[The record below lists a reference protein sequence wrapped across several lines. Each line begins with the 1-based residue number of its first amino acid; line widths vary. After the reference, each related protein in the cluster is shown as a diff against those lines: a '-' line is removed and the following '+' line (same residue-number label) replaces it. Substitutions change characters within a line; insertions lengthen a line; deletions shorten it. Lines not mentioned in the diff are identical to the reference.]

1 MESARWD
8 STASAGRLAEDP
20 GWADTLDLLDTAVL
34 RLDEKR
40 RVRVMNGAAEQ
51 ALSLGRERLA
61 GRHLWE
67 LLPVPSALADA
78 LHQLPAEDS
87 SIRLHDVKL
96 PGSNYDCILTTQ
108 VGGGVL
114 LELHN
119 LDWEQRRSRLQ
130 QRELQTGLLE
140 LLARNLGHEIRNPLG
155 GIRGAAQ
162 MLAAELDTPELATL
176 ARMIMREAD
185 RIDDLIQSLGQPQ
198 MAQQSVA
205 IYPLL
210 DEALGLLATE
220 FSKDVRIERDFDPSI
235 PPIQGDPSAL
245 RQVLLNL
252 LRNAFEANPTCITL
266 RTRIEHGGALLQTT
280 SATLLKLQVM
290 DDGDGVPASL
300 RQLLFLPMV
309 TGKRGGTGLGLA
321 LSQQIAAAHGGL
333 LTYEPRERKSNS
345 TAGATSGSGSEAE
358 PVTGSCFSLYLPLAS
373 SQSSAQQQTNAHETG
388 SSA

>member
-1 MESARWD
+1 MRDAALLQMVDIQKD
-8 STASAGRLAEDP
+8 SS
-20 GWADTLDLLDTAVL
+20 GWAGTLDLLDTAVL
-34 RLDEKR
+34 RLDEQQH
-40 RVRVMNGAAEQ
+40 VSVMNSAAEQ
-51 ALSLGRERLA
+51 ALSLGRDRLA
-61 GRHLWE
+61 GRPLAE
-67 LLPVPSALADA
+67 GLPVPLVLAEA

-87 SIRLHDVKL
+87 SIRLHDIRL
-96 PGSNYDCILTTQ
+96 PGGNYDCILTAQ
-108 VGGGVL
+108 EGGGVL

-119 LDWEQRRSRLQ
+119 LDWEHRRSRLQ

-198 MAQQSVA
+198 MAQQVVA

-210 DEALGLLATE
+210 DEALDLLTAE
-220 FSKDVRIERDFDPSI
+220 FPHSVRIFRDFDPSI
-235 PPIQGDPSAL
+235 PPIKGDPSAL
-245 RQVLLNL
+245 RQVMLNL
-252 LRNAFEANPTCITL
+252 LRNAFEANASCIHL
-266 RTRIEHGGALLQTT
+266 RTRVEHGGALLQTT
-280 SATLLKLQVM
+280 NAALLRLDVM
-290 DDGDGVPASL
+290 DDGDGVPESL

-333 LTYEPRERKSNS
+333 LTYEPGDDES
-345 TAGATSGSGSEAE
+345 A
-358 PVTGSCFSLYLPLAS
+358 PGSCFSFYLPLMC
-373 SQSSAQQQTNAHETG
+373 SQAAKDSAAAESTG
-388 SSA
+388 AESAGDLS

>member
-1 MESARWD
+1 MESARLQTD
-8 STASAGRLAEDP
+8 SLAGHQTDNF

-34 RLDEKR
+34 RLDEHH
-40 RVRVMNGAAEQ
+40 RVSVMNAAAEQ

-61 GRHLWE
+61 GRHLAD
-67 LLPVPSALADA
+67 LLPLPDVLTEALK
-78 LHQLPAEDS
+78 QLPAEDS

-96 PGSNYDCILTTQ
+96 PGSNYDCILTAQ
-108 VGGGVL
+108 AGGGVL
-114 LELHN
+114 VELHN
-119 LDWEQRRSRLQ
+119 LDWENRRSRLQ

-162 MLAAELDTPELATL
+162 MLAAELETPELATL
-176 ARMIMREAD
+176 ARMIMRESD

-220 FSKDVRIERDFDPSI
+220 FTHDVRIDRDFDPSI
-235 PPIQGDPSAL
+235 PPILGDPSAL

-252 LRNAFEANPTCITL
+252 LRNAFEAHTTCIKL
-266 RTRIEHGGALLQTT
+266 RTRIEHGGALLQT
-280 SATLLKLQVM
+280 SNAALLRLDVM
-290 DDGDGVPASL
+290 DDGDGVPEAL

-333 LTYEPRERKSNS
+333 LTYEPRDEH
-345 TAGATSGSGSEAE
+345 AGS
-358 PVTGSCFSLYLPLAS
+358 GSCFSLYLPLVS
-373 SQSSAQQQTNAHETG
+373 SQTVEQVSASGNSGTD
-388 SSA
+388 S

>member
-1 MESARWD
+1 MRDAAVLQIMD
-8 STASAGRLAEDP
+8 LQTDSAGW
-20 GWADTLDLLDTAVL
+20 GGTLDLLDTAVL
-34 RLDEKR
+34 RLDQNHS
-40 RVRVMNGAAEQ
+40 VTMMNGAAEQ

-61 GRHLWE
+61 GRQLSE
-67 LLPVPSALADA
+67 CMPLPLVLAEALQ
-78 LHQLPAEDS
+78 QLPAEDA
-87 SIRLHDVKL
+87 SIRLHDVRF
-96 PGSNYDCILTTQ
+96 PGGNYDCILTTRE
-108 VGGGVL
+108 GGGVL

-198 MAQQSVA
+198 MAQQMVA

-220 FSKDVRIERDFDPSI
+220 FPADVRIFRDFDPSI
-235 PPIQGDPSAL
+235 PPIKGDPSAL
-245 RQVLLNL
+245 RQVFLNL
-252 LRNAFEANPTCITL
+252 LRNAFEANAKCITL
-266 RTRIEHGGALLQTT
+266 RTRVEHGGALLQTT
-280 SATLLKLQVM
+280 NATLLRLDVM
-290 DDGDGVPASL
+290 DDGDGVPESL

-333 LTYEPRERKSNS
+333 LTYEP
-345 TAGATSGSGSEAE
+345 GDDEAA
-358 PVTGSCFSLYLPLAS
+358 PGSCFRFYLPLVS
-373 SQSSAQQQTNAHETG
+373 SQAALDSSADD
-388 SSA
+388 SAGGNW

>member
-1 MESARWD
+1 MREGARWQIDTLAGHTAD
-8 STASAGRLAEDP
+8 SP

-34 RLDEKR
+34 QLDADH
-40 RVRVMNGAAEQ
+40 RVSVMNAAAEQ
-51 ALSLGRERLA
+51 ALSLGRDRLA
-61 GRHLWE
+61 GRQLSE
-67 LLPVPSALADA
+67 LFPVPDALADA
-78 LHQLPAEDS
+78 LRQLPADDS
-87 SIRLHDVKL
+87 SVRLHDVKL
-96 PGSNYDCILTTQ
+96 PGSSYDCILTSQT
-108 VGGGVL
+108 GGGVL

-140 LLARNLGHEIRNPLG
+140 LLAKNLGHEIRNPLG

-176 ARMIMREAD
+176 ARLIMREAD

-198 MAQQSVA
+198 LAQQSVA

-220 FSKDVRIERDFDPSI
+220 FSSDVQVERDFDPSI

-252 LRNAFEANPTCITL
+252 LRNAFEANASSISL

-280 SATLLKLQVM
+280 NATLLRLDVM
-290 DDGDGVPASL
+290 DNGDGVPDTL

-333 LTYEPRERKSNS
+333 LTYEPQGQV
-345 TAGATSGSGSEAE
+345 AGS
-358 PVTGSCFSLYLPLAS
+358 GSCFSLYLPLLTAQAS
-373 SQSSAQQQTNAHETG
+373 NQASAVANPGVST
-388 SSA
+388 

>member
-1 MESARWD
+1 MRDA
-8 STASAGRLAEDP
+8 ALLHQVDP
-20 GWADTLDLLDTAVL
+20 DTGSVGWAGTLDLLDTAVL
-34 RLDEKR
+34 RLDENLN
-40 RVRVMNGAAEQ
+40 VTIMNGAAEQ

-61 GRHLWE
+61 GKPLSE
-67 LLPVPSALADA
+67 GLPLPPVLADA
-78 LHQLPAEDS
+78 LLQHPAADS
-87 SIRLHDVKL
+87 GIRLHDVRL
-96 PGSNYDCILTTQ
+96 PGGNYDCILTAQ
-108 VGGGVL
+108 EGGGVM

-198 MAQQSVA
+198 MAQQMVA

-210 DEALGLLATE
+210 DEAIGLLTAE
-220 FSKDVRIERDFDPSI
+220 FSHDVRIFRDFDPSI
-235 PPIQGDPSAL
+235 PPIKGDPSAL

-252 LRNAFEANPTCITL
+252 LRNAFEANARCISL
-266 RTRIEHGGALLQTT
+266 RTRVEHGGALLQTT
-280 SATLLKLQVM
+280 NAALLRLDVM
-290 DDGDGVPASL
+290 DDGDGVPESL

-333 LTYEPRERKSNS
+333 LTYEPGDDES
-345 TAGATSGSGSEAE
+345 A
-358 PVTGSCFSLYLPLAS
+358 PGSCFSFYLPLMS
-373 SQSSAQQQTNAHETG
+373 SHEANDSFPPDG
-388 SSA
+388 RGAES

>member
-1 MESARWD
+1 MLTLPEKSDHYQSDRY
-8 STASAGRLAEDP
+8 
-20 GWADTLDLLDTAVL
+20 GWADTLDLLDTAIL
-34 RLDEKR
+34 RLDEQQ
-40 RVRVMNGAAEQ
+40 RVSLMNSAAEQ

-61 GRHLWE
+61 GRHLAD
-67 LLPVPSALADA
+67 LLPLPDVLMDA
-78 LHQLPAEDS
+78 LQQLPAVDS

-96 PGSNYDCILTTQ
+96 PGSSYDCILTAQ
-108 VGGGVL
+108 AGGGVL

-119 LDWEQRRSRLQ
+119 LDWEQRRTRLQ

-162 MLAAELDTPELATL
+162 MLAAELETAELANL
-176 ARMIMREAD
+176 ARLIMRESD

-198 MAQQSVA
+198 MAQQPVA

-210 DEALGLLATE
+210 DEALGLLAIE
-220 FSKDVRIERDFDPSI
+220 FTHGVHIERDFDPSI
-235 PPIQGDPSAL
+235 PLIQGDPSAL

-252 LRNAFEANPTCITL
+252 LRNAFEAHASSIKL

-280 SATLLKLQVM
+280 NAALLRLDVI
-290 DDGDGVPASL
+290 DDGDGVPETL

-333 LTYEPRERKSNS
+333 LTYEAQDEQ
-345 TAGATSGSGSEAE
+345 TG
-358 PVTGSCFSLYLPLAS
+358 GSCFSLYLPL
-373 SQSSAQQQTNAHETG
+373 SADGA
-388 SSA
+388 AL

>member
-1 MESARWD
+1 LRD
-8 STASAGRLAEDP
+8 STRLLSYP
-20 GWADTLDLLDTAVL
+20 LADEHPANPVWDETLDLLDTAIL
-34 RLDEKR
+34 RLDAQHS
-40 RVRVMNGAAEQ
+40 VILVNSAAEQ
-51 ALSLGRERLA
+51 ALSVGRERLA
-61 GRHLWE
+61 GRQLSE
-67 LLPVPSALADA
+67 VIQVPAALADA
-78 LHQLPAEDS
+78 LQQLPAEDS
-87 SIRLHDVKL
+87 SVRLHDVKL

-119 LDWEQRRSRLQ
+119 LDWEHRRSRLQ

-140 LLARNLGHEIRNPLG
+140 LLAKNLGHEIRNPLG

-162 MLAAELDTPELATL
+162 MLAAELDAPELATL
-176 ARMIMREAD
+176 ARLIMRESD

-220 FSKDVRIERDFDPSI
+220 FSRDVQIERDFDPSI
-235 PPIQGDPSAL
+235 PPLQGDPSAL

-252 LRNAFEANPTCITL
+252 LRNAFEANATCISL
-266 RTRIEHGGALLQTT
+266 RTRVEHGGALLQTT
-280 SATLLKLQVM
+280 NAALLRLDVM
-290 DDGDGVPASL
+290 DDGDGVPEAL

-321 LSQQIAAAHGGL
+321 LSQQIAAGHGGL
-333 LTYEPRERKSNS
+333 LTYEPRE
-345 TAGATSGSGSEAE
+345 GVEG
-358 PVTGSCFSLYLPLAS
+358 TGSCFSLYLPLLS
-373 SQSSAQQQTNAHETG
+373 SQQLSHAAESSASDAGATK
-388 SSA
+388 

>member
-1 MESARWD
+1 LRESARWQTELPAGHPAD
-8 STASAGRLAEDP
+8 SS

-34 RLDEKR
+34 RLDPQHC
-40 RVRVMNGAAEQ
+40 VSVMNGAAEQ

-61 GRHLWE
+61 GRRLSE
-67 LLPVPSALADA
+67 LLPVPLALANA
-78 LHQLPAEDS
+78 LKQLPAIDS

-96 PGSNYDCILTTQ
+96 PGSSYDCILTAQT
-108 VGGGVL
+108 GGGVL

-140 LLARNLGHEIRNPLG
+140 LLAKNLGHEIRNPLG

-176 ARMIMREAD
+176 ARLIMREAD
-185 RIDDLIQSLGQPQ
+185 RIDDLIQSLGQQQ
-198 MAQQSVA
+198 MAQESVA

-220 FSKDVRIERDFDPSI
+220 FSRDVKIYRDFDPSI

-252 LRNAFEANPTCITL
+252 LRNAFEANASMISL
-266 RTRIEHGGALLQTT
+266 RTRVEHGGALLQTT
-280 SATLLKLQVM
+280 NATLLRLDVM
-290 DDGDGVPASL
+290 DDGDGVPDSL

-333 LTYEPRERKSNS
+333 LTYEPHD
-345 TAGATSGSGSEAE
+345 TDDGS
-358 PVTGSCFSLYLPLAS
+358 GSCFSLYLPLAAS
-373 SQSSAQQQTNAHETG
+373 PAPVQAPVVADQEITS
-388 SSA
+388 

>member
-1 MESARWD
+1 MESARRETD
-8 STASAGRLAEDP
+8 SFAEHRAGNP

-34 RLDEKR
+34 RLDGQH
-40 RVRVMNGAAEQ
+40 RVSVMNGAAEQ

-67 LLPVPSALADA
+67 LLQVPAVLADA
-78 LHQLPAEDS
+78 LQQLPAEDS
-87 SIRLHDVKL
+87 SLRLHDVKL
-96 PGSNYDCILTTQ
+96 PGSNYDCILTAQ

-114 LELHN
+114 MELHN

-198 MAQQSVA
+198 MAQQLVA

-220 FSKDVRIERDFDPSI
+220 FSRDVRIERDFDPSI

-252 LRNAFEANPTCITL
+252 LRNAFEANASCISL
-266 RTRIEHGGALLQTT
+266 RTRVEHGGALLQTT
-280 SATLLKLQVM
+280 NAALLKLDVM
-290 DDGDGVPASL
+290 DDGEGVPESL

-333 LTYEPRERKSNS
+333 LTYEPREIEP
-345 TAGATSGSGSEAE
+345 GSESRS
-358 PVTGSCFSLYLPLAS
+358 VSGSCFSLYLPLAS
-373 SQSSAQQQTNAHETG
+373 GQISSLPQSPPSEEGAA
-388 SSA
+388 A

>member
-1 MESARWD
+1 MTGEPAAMPVWD
-8 STASAGRLAEDP
+8 E
-20 GWADTLDLLDTAVL
+20 TLDLLDTAIL
-34 RLDEKR
+34 RLDAQLT
-40 RVRVMNGAAEQ
+40 VMLINSAGEQ
-51 ALSLGRERLA
+51 ALSLGRDRLV
-61 GRHLWE
+61 GR
-67 LLPVPSALADA
+67 ALADGCPLPSVLAEA
-78 LHQLPAEDS
+78 LHQLPEEDS
-87 SIRLHDVKL
+87 SVRLHDVRL
-96 PGSNYDCILTTQ
+96 PGGNYDCILTAQ
-108 VGGGVL
+108 RGGGVL

-198 MAQQSVA
+198 MAQQMVA

-210 DEALGLLATE
+210 DEALGLLKPE
-220 FSKDVRIERDFDPSI
+220 FSQEVRIFRDFDPSI
-235 PPIQGDPSAL
+235 PPIKGDPSAL

-252 LRNAFEANPTCITL
+252 LRNAFEANARCISL
-266 RTRIEHGGALLQTT
+266 RTRVEHGGALLQTT
-280 SATLLKLQVM
+280 NAALLRLDVM
-290 DDGDGVPASL
+290 DDGDGVPESL

-333 LTYEPRERKSNS
+333 LTYEPGDDES
-345 TAGATSGSGSEAE
+345 A
-358 PVTGSCFSLYLPLAS
+358 PGSCFSFYLPLVS
-373 SQSSAQQQTNAHETG
+373 SQEAGNFPADAAGGES
-388 SSA
+388 